1 MNYTY
6 NTNTNQVM
14 TWNGGGRV
22 GIGTNDPK
30 GALHIVG
37 GPTNTFTPTAVW
49 GAYLQASLVTSG
61 WNIGNTNTYSAPTGL
76 IGEDNVLAK
85 TYHTFS
91 DKRIKTEIEDV
102 PDNLALSQVNNLEC
116 KYYNYK
122 DVRQKRQNKV
132 IGFIAQEV
140 KDVIPNAVSINF
152 GFIPDE
158 MRLVSEPQ
166 WSQNINDSK
175 WQLTISDLDLSG
187 NHTGN
192 CKFYV
197 SNDPSGNDETMID
210 VMVEDDKKSFIFDKK
225 WNNVFLWGKEVN
237 DFHSID
243 KNMIFAL
250 HHSAIQELS
259 RKNDSKTDRI
269 NVLEEEN
276 NDLKTKVATLELQMD
291 IVKQKLGL

>member
-1 MNYTY
+1 MSYY
-6 NTNTNQVM
+6 
-14 TWNGGGRV
+14 GF
-22 GIGTNDPK
+22 I
-30 GALHIVG
+30 
-37 GPTNTFTPTAVW
+37 W
-49 GAYLQASLVTSG
+49 G
-61 WNIGNTNTYSAPTGL
+61 
-76 IGEDNVLAK
+76 
-85 TYHTFS
+85 S
-91 DKRIKTEIEDV
+91 DKRIKNDIVEVNDSRALDMINKIESKEYHYTD
-102 PDNLALSQVNNLEC
+102 PLRRKEM
-116 KYYNYK
+116 KT
-122 DVRQKRQNKV
+122 

-140 KDVIPNAVSINF
+140 KEVFPNAVSLQQEY
-152 GFIPDE
+152 IPDE
-158 MRLVSEPQ
+158 LRVIENPV
-166 WSQNINDSK
+166 WTINDSGNNI
-175 WQLTISDLDLSG
+175 LTIDDLDLSD
-187 NHTGN
+187 NHTGS

-197 SNDPSGNDETMID
+197 SNDPSGNDEVFKEI
-210 VMVEDDKKSFIFDKK
+210 MVEDDKQSFIFDKK